1 MLLSWLV
8 GVVGRRFQANLL
20 LLLLLSEEAPNR
32 NDLLHQRS
40 LLEVS
45 EPLER
50 GTGRMDDSD
59 GTVEAKAV
67 VISAQGERFCA
78 ER

>member
-8 GVVGRRFQANLL
+8 GVVGRRFQAN